1 MKIFLKF
8 FIFLVNQEANGYS
21 CLLQCQGQ
29 KTENRVRENDR
40 IFMDCRN
47 DFQIF
52 KICFRKLVFQRT
64 WDGMQLLASA

>member
-29 KTENRVRENDR
+29 KTENRVRENDQ
-40 IFMDCRN
+40 IFMVSRFSNFILESLSSSAHGAGCSY
-47 DFQIF
+47 
-52 KICFRKLVFQRT
+52 LSAHE
-64 WDGMQLLASA
+64 MLL

>member
-8 FIFLVNQEANGYS
+8 FIFLVNQEANGHS

-29 KTENRVRENDR
+29 KTENRVRENL
-40 IFMDCRN
+40 IEYLWFLGL
-47 DFQIF
+47 IF
-52 KICFRKLVFQRT
+52 KFYFRKLVFQRT